1 MIKIAKKVINI
12 VNNNQKSVRIILLLL
27 LIASFSVVKSSGK
40 ESNIQAMIISHK
52 YNVYYGGT
60 VTSTAYNSLPNQTDD
75 TPWITAMGTRCRE
88 GVVASNF
95 LPLGTKVMIE
105 GFGER
110 VFVVED
116 RMHTRFSDRID
127 VWFRG
132 YNDAM
137 KYGKRDIDFYIVKS

>member
-1 MIKIAKKVINI
+1 MNKLIKKVNKI
-12 VNNNQKSVRIILLLL
+12 VNNNQAIIKIVLLLL
-27 LIASFSVVKSSGK
+27 LVVSFSVVKSSGN
-40 ESNIQAMIISHK
+40 ESNLQAMVFAHK
-52 YNVYYGGT
+52 YNVFYGGT

-95 LPLGTKVMIE
+95 LPLGTKVMIK
-105 GFGER
+105 GFGKR
-110 VFVVED
+110 IFVVED

-132 YNDAM
+132 YSEAVN
-137 KYGKRDIDFYIVKS
+137 YGKRDIDFYIVKS